1 MTPTELDIFLSVQK
15 IDRATLATAI
25 GVSAGDL
32 SSTLN
37 GSRTN
42 RFVRTKLAK
51 YFRKPVSLLF
61 GDDFEREV
69 AAREQQ
75 QVA

>member
-1 MTPTELDIFLSVQK
+1 MTPTELDIFLSVQH
-15 IDRATLATAI
+15 IDRASLALAI

-42 RFVRTKLAK
+42 HFVRAKLAR
-51 YFRKPVSLLF
+51 YFRKPVTLLF
-61 GDDFEREV
+61 GEDFEREV

-75 QVA
+75 VA